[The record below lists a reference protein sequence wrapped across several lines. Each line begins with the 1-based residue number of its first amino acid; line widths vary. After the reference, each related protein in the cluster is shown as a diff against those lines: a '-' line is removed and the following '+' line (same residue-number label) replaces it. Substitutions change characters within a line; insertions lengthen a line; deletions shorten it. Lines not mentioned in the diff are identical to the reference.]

1 MDKKENNHMNN
12 FSVTSDNLICFKNW
26 LIKHNHKP
34 NEYIL
39 FSLNDNNM
47 ITPYGL
53 TEKGIKMY
61 ERYGNV

>member
-1 MDKKENNHMNN
+1 MKTN
-12 FSVTSDNLICFKNW
+12 FVVNEDSLNCFKNW
-26 LIKHNHKP
+26 LIKNHHKP

-39 FSLNDNNM
+39 FSLNDNNV